1 MKKIKKIET
10 SSHSILD
17 TRFKTSY
24 WKSYLE
30 DFVRSVYCLYLLWG
44 YNPFGHYAFGSYV
57 WRSSASASGAFGF
70 CGSFGL
76 LASVPASIVYFILL
90 ALGQALRRIKTFLSN
105 LLKIIALIW
114 FFIIPLT
121 VLYVLIFS

>member
-1 MKKIKKIET
+1 MKKDTET

-17 TRFKTSY
+17 TRFAKLVIGQ
-24 WKSYLE
+24 SYLG
-30 DFVRSVYCLYLLWG
+30 DFVRSVCVCIFYGVIILLATMLLVATYG
-44 YNPFGHYAFGSYV
+44 G
-57 WRSSASASGAFGF
+57 SSASASGAFGF
-70 CGSFGL
+70 VAVFGL

-90 ALGQALRRIKTFLSN
+90 ALGRALRKIKTLSN

-121 VLYVLIFS
+121 VLYVLVFA

>member
-1 MKKIKKIET
+1 MKNNTET

-17 TRFKTSY
+17 TRFAKLVIG
-24 WKSYLE
+24 KSYLG
-30 DFVRSVYCLYLLWG
+30 DFVRSVCVCIFYGVIILLATMLLVATYG
-44 YNPFGHYAFGSYV
+44 G
-57 WRSSASASGAFGF
+57 SSASASGAFGF
-70 CGSFGL
+70 VAVIGL

-90 ALGQALRRIKTFLSN
+90 ALGRALRKVKTLSN

-121 VLYVLIFS
+121 VLYVLVFN